1 MNAQYVFGVRLSL
14 EPDRSDVSVEPATVE
29 TTISIEAPEPGADGW
44 RFFRNTLWH
53 GELGDQEYGRQ
64 LAEDWLE
71 QSVEIEAVEFRE
83 LRADEAYVE
92 ALKAEIATDLEAF
105 NADSVRDALSKY
117 LGSSI
122 RIE

>member
-1 MNAQYVFGVRLSL
+1 MNARYVFGVRLRL

-53 GELGDQEYGRQ
+53 GELSDHEYGCR

-71 QSVEIEAVEFRE
+71 RSGEIEAVDFRE

-92 ALKAEIATDLEAF
+92 ALKTEIAADLEAF
-105 NADSVRDALSKY
+105 NAETVTEALSKY

-122 RIE
+122 RVE